1 MAKPELKALCGASL
15 GTTVAV
21 LSFAKAAPPLPAK
34 RSGPAASED
43 LTMAPNL
50 FEKRFVIVAG
60 KGGVGK
66 SVVCAALGLAASQ
79 RGLRTCIAEL
89 NTREKAPL
97 FFGKRP
103 SGYAYQEL
111 RPNLFSINVLP
122 DPALREYGLM
132 KLKFERVYK
141 LVFENEAMK
150 RLLKVIPGMNELFLL
165 GKVFNM
171 ERERKKDG
179 SPLWDMVI
187 VDAPATGH
195 GVSLLRLPDT
205 ILKVADAGPM
215 AEEVG
220 LMRNLLLDPKRTAV
234 NLVTLPEEMPVRETF
249 ELAAQLEG
257 SLGMPKGYLFVNGI
271 WPRLLSETDAGLL
284 GALEA
289 VLPPSEVRA
298 RAGVES
304 LSQMVERTR
313 FQAGHL
319 TELSEHMPWPRV
331 ELPYLFL
338 EHFDAHAIEQLA
350 DLVVSQLDV
359 HQGKA
364 A

>member
-1 MAKPELKALCGASL
+1 
-15 GTTVAV
+15 
-21 LSFAKAAPPLPAK
+21 
-34 RSGPAASED
+34 
-43 LTMAPNL
+43 MAPNL

-66 SVVCAALGLAASQ
+66 SVVCAALGLVAAR

-97 FFGKRP
+97 FFGKP
-103 SGYAYQEL
+103 QSGYAYQEIY
-111 RPNLFSINVLP
+111 PNLFSINILP

-132 KLKFERVYK
+132 KLRFERVYK

-165 GKVFNM
+165 GKAFNM
-171 ERERKKDG
+171 EREKRRDG
-179 SPLWDMVI
+179 RPLWDLII

-220 LMRNLLLDPKRTAV
+220 AMRDLLLDPRRTLV

-249 ELAAQLEG
+249 ELANQLEG
-257 SLGMPKGYLFVNGI
+257 QLRMPKGFLFVNGI
-271 WPRLLSETDAGLL
+271 WPELLSETDQGLVT
-284 GALEA
+284 ALDA

-298 RAGVES
+298 RAGVEG
-304 LSQMVERTR
+304 LAQMLERRR
-313 FQAGHL
+313 FQEAHL
-319 TELSEHMPWPRV
+319 TELADHMPWPRV
-331 ELPYLFL
+331 ELPYLFR
-338 EHFDAHAIEQLA
+338 ERFDLSAITLLA
-350 DLVVSQLDV
+350 DTLVSQL
-359 HQGKA
+359 QALEGKA

>member
-1 MAKPELKALCGASL
+1 
-15 GTTVAV
+15 
-21 LSFAKAAPPLPAK
+21 
-34 RSGPAASED
+34 
-43 LTMAPNL
+43 MAPNL

-66 SVVCAALGLAASQ
+66 SVVCAALGLVAAR

-97 FFGKRP
+97 FFGKPP
-103 SGYAYQEL
+103 SGYAYQEIY
-111 RPNLFSINVLP
+111 PNLFSINILP

-132 KLKFERVYK
+132 KLRFERVYK

-165 GKVFNM
+165 GKAFNM
-171 ERERKKDG
+171 EREKRRDG
-179 SPLWDMVI
+179 RPLWDLII

-220 LMRNLLLDPKRTAV
+220 AMRDLLLDPRRTLV

-249 ELAAQLEG
+249 ELANQLEG
-257 SLGMPKGYLFVNGI
+257 QLRMPKGFLFVNGI
-271 WPRLLSETDAGLL
+271 WPELLSETDQGLVT
-284 GALEA
+284 ALDA

-298 RAGVES
+298 RAGVEG
-304 LSQMVERTR
+304 LAQMLERRR
-313 FQAGHL
+313 FQEAHL
-319 TELSEHMPWPRV
+319 TELADHMPWPRV
-331 ELPYLFL
+331 ELPYLFR
-338 EHFDAHAIEQLA
+338 ERFDLSAITLLA
-350 DLVVSQLDV
+350 DTLVSQL
-359 HQGKA
+359 QALEGKA

>member
-1 MAKPELKALCGASL
+1 
-15 GTTVAV
+15 
-21 LSFAKAAPPLPAK
+21 
-34 RSGPAASED
+34 
-43 LTMAPNL
+43 MAPNL

-66 SVVCAALGLAASQ
+66 SVVCAALGLVAAR

-97 FFGKRP
+97 FFGKPP
-103 SGYAYQEL
+103 SGYAYQEIY
-111 RPNLFSINVLP
+111 PNLFSINILP

-132 KLKFERVYK
+132 KLRFERVYK

-165 GKVFNM
+165 GKAFNM
-171 ERERKKDG
+171 EREKRRDG
-179 SPLWDMVI
+179 RPLWDLII

-220 LMRNLLLDPKRTAV
+220 AMRDLLLDPRRTLV

-249 ELAAQLEG
+249 ELANQLEG
-257 SLGMPKGYLFVNGI
+257 QLRMPKGFLFVNGI
-271 WPRLLSETDAGLL
+271 WPELLSETDQGLVT
-284 GALEA
+284 ALDA

-298 RAGVES
+298 RAGVEG
-304 LSQMVERTR
+304 LAQMLERRR
-313 FQAGHL
+313 FQTAHL
-319 TELSEHMPWPRV
+319 TELADHMPWPRV
-331 ELPYLFL
+331 ELPYLFR
-338 EHFDAHAIEQLA
+338 ERFDLSAISLLA
-350 DLVVSQLDV
+350 DTLVTQL
-359 HQGKA
+359 QALEGKA

>member
-1 MAKPELKALCGASL
+1 MPPDP
-15 GTTVAV
+15 
-21 LSFAKAAPPLPAK
+21 APK
-34 RSGPAASED
+34 D
-43 LTMAPNL
+43 L
-50 FEKRFVIVAG
+50 FQKRFVIVAG

-66 SVVCAALGLAASQ
+66 SVVCAALGLAASE

-111 RPNLFSINVLP
+111 RKNLFSINVLP

-132 KLKFERVYK
+132 KLRFERVYK

-171 ERERKKDG
+171 EREKKRDG
-179 SPLWDMVI
+179 TPLWDMVI

-205 ILKVADAGPM
+205 IMKVADAGPM

-220 LMRNLLLDPKRTAV
+220 AMRALLLDPRRTAV

-271 WPRLLSETDAGLL
+271 WPRLLSDTDAGLL
-284 GALEA
+284 DALGA
-289 VLPPSEVRA
+289 VLPESAYRA

-304 LSQMVERTR
+304 LAAMVERTR
-313 FQAGHL
+313 FQEQHRA
-319 TELSEHMPWPRV
+319 ELAEHMPWPRV
-331 ELPYLFL
+331 DLPFLFV
-338 EHFDAHAIEQLA
+338 ERFDESAIARLSESIVTQLA
-350 DLVVSQLDV
+350 VL
-359 HQGKA
+359 QGQA

>member
-1 MAKPELKALCGASL
+1 MH
-15 GTTVAV
+15 
-21 LSFAKAAPPLPAK
+21 
-34 RSGPAASED
+34 
-43 LTMAPNL
+43 PNL
-50 FEKRFVIVAG
+50 FEKRFLIVAG

-89 NTREKAPL
+89 NTREKTPL
-97 FFGKRP
+97 FFGKPP
-103 SGYAYQEL
+103 SGYTYQEL

-132 KLKFERVYK
+132 KLRFERVYK

-150 RLLKVIPGMNELFLL
+150 RLLKVIPGMNELFML

-171 ERERKKDG
+171 EREKKKDG
-179 SPLWDMVI
+179 TPLWDLVI

-205 ILKVADAGPM
+205 IMKVADTGPM

-220 LMRNLLLDPKRTAV
+220 AMRALLLDPRRTAV

-249 ELAAQLEG
+249 ELAGQLEG
-257 SLGMPKGYLFVNGI
+257 TLGMPKGYLFVNGI
-271 WPRLLSETDAGLL
+271 WPRLLSDTDAGLVD
-284 GALEA
+284 ALEA
-289 VLPPSEVRA
+289 VLPPDAARA
-298 RAGVES
+298 RAAVS
-304 LSQMVERTR
+304 NLAAMHERSR
-313 FQAGHL
+313 FQEAHRAELAEHL
-319 TELSEHMPWPRV
+319 PWPRID
-331 ELPYLFL
+331 LPYLFL
-338 EHFDAHAIEQLA
+338 ERFDAAAIATLTNLIEAQLA
-350 DLVVSQLDV
+350 TL
-359 HQGKA
+359 QGVA

>member
-1 MAKPELKALCGASL
+1 MAMP
-15 GTTVAV
+15 
-21 LSFAKAAPPLPAK
+21 
-34 RSGPAASED
+34 
-43 LTMAPNL
+43 PNL

-66 SVVCAALGLAASQ
+66 SVICAALGLAASQ

-97 FFGKRP
+97 FFGKQP

-132 KLKFERVYK
+132 KLRFERVYK

-150 RLLKVIPGMNELFLL
+150 RLIKVIPGMNELFLL

-179 SPLWDMVI
+179 SPLWDLVI

-220 LMRNLLLDPKRTAV
+220 AMRTLLLDPRRTVV

-249 ELAAQLEG
+249 ELAGQLQG
-257 SLGMPKGYLFVNGI
+257 ALGMPKGYLFVNGI

-284 GALEA
+284 DALDA
-289 VLPPSEVRA
+289 VLPDSAARA
-298 RAGVES
+298 RAGVHG
-304 LSQMVERTR
+304 LQAMVERAR
-313 FQAGHL
+313 FQSGHL
-319 TELSEHMPWPRV
+319 AELAEHMPWPRI

-338 EHFDAHAIEQLA
+338 ERFDETAIARLA
-350 DLVVSQLDV
+350 DLLVAQLDV

>member
-1 MAKPELKALCGASL
+1 MH
-15 GTTVAV
+15 
-21 LSFAKAAPPLPAK
+21 
-34 RSGPAASED
+34 
-43 LTMAPNL
+43 PNL

-66 SVVCAALGLAASQ
+66 SVICAALGLAASR

-111 RPNLFSINVLP
+111 RPNLYSINVLP

-132 KLKFERVYK
+132 KLRFERVYK

-179 SPLWDMVI
+179 SPVWDMVI

-205 ILKVADAGPM
+205 ILKLADTGPM

-220 LMRNLLLDPKRTAV
+220 LMRALLLDPRRTAV

-257 SLGMPKGYLFVNGI
+257 ALGMPKGYLFVNAL
-271 WPRLLSETDAGLL
+271 WPKLLNETDAGLL
-284 GALEA
+284 DALDA
-289 VLPPSEVRA
+289 VLPADATRA
-298 RAGVES
+298 RAGVHS
-304 LSQMVERTR
+304 LAAMVERTH
-313 FQAGHL
+313 FQQGHL
-319 TELSEHMPWPRV
+319 AELSEHLPWPRI

-338 EHFDAHAIEQLA
+338 DKFDAEAIAQLA
-350 DLVVSQLDV
+350 DLIETQLDV
-359 HQGKA
+359 HRGKA

>member
-1 MAKPELKALCGASL
+1 ML
-15 GTTVAV
+15 
-21 LSFAKAAPPLPAK
+21 
-34 RSGPAASED
+34 
-43 LTMAPNL
+43 PNL

-66 SVVCAALGLAASQ
+66 SVVCAALGLAASR

-97 FFGKRP
+97 FFGKHP
-103 SGYAYQEL
+103 SGYSYQEL

-132 KLKFERVYK
+132 KLRFERVYK

-150 RLLKVIPGMNELFLL
+150 RLLKVIPGMSELFLL

-171 ERERKKDG
+171 ERERKNDG
-179 SPLWDMVI
+179 TPLWDMVL

-195 GVSLLRLPDT
+195 GVSLLRLPET
-205 ILKVADAGPM
+205 ILKIALAGPM

-220 LMRNLLLDPKRTAV
+220 AMQALLLDPVRTMV

-249 ELAAQLEG
+249 ELASQLEG
-257 SLGMPKGYLFVNGI
+257 SLGMPKGYLIVNGL
-271 WPRLLSETDAGLL
+271 WPRLLSDSDAGLL
-284 GALEA
+284 DALDA
-289 VLPPSEVRA
+289 VLPESAARA
-298 RAGVES
+298 RTGVRG
-304 LSQMVERTR
+304 LSAMVERSR
-313 FQAGHL
+313 FQRTHL
-319 TELSEHMPWPRV
+319 AELVDHLPWPRL

-338 EHFDAHAIEQLA
+338 EQFGEAAITQLA
-350 DLVVSQLDV
+350 DTLVSQLEL